1 LKDQVAGAGYSIE
14 RSVFSNAECDALIAA
29 LADVSIKRSRAG
41 IRHLMANAVVSAL
54 AADRRLLAI
63 ADKELGTRAIPFRA
77 TLFDKSW
84 QANWLVAWHQDT
96 ALPLAS
102 KFDAPGWG
110 PWSEKAG
117 ILYAHAPEWA
127 LSRILALRVYLDQS
141 TNEKGPL
148 RVVPGSHRGVLTD
161 EGVREYVQA
170 HAQVDCPAPQ
180 GGVLTMRPLL
190 IHASSKSQS
199 RRPRRVLHIEYI
211 DSVDLKPGIKLAI
224 A

>member
-1 LKDQVAGAGYSIE
+1 MLQIAAGYSIE
-14 RSVFSNAECDALIAA
+14 QSIFSDAECDSLIGAIA
-29 LADVSIKRSRAG
+29 EATIKRSRAG
-41 IRHLMANAVVSAL
+41 VRHLMVNAAVSAL

-63 ADKELGTRAIPFRA
+63 AEKEIGAPPVPFRA

-96 ALPLAS
+96 ALPLTS
-102 KFDAPGWG
+102 RFDSPGWG

-127 LSRILALRVYLDQS
+127 LSRILALRVYLDPS
-141 TNEKGPL
+141 NNENGPL
-148 RVVPGSHRGVLTD
+148 RVVPGSHAAGVLTD

-170 HAQVDCPAPQ
+170 HPYVDCPVSR

-199 RRPRRVLHIEYI
+199 RSPRRVLHIEYT
-211 DSVDLKPGIKLAI
+211 DSVDLKPGITLAI